1 VLEML
6 FGDATTFG
14 VRSIPFPGEVW
25 TCERFSQ
32 ALDEIVEA
40 RIWAGLHFRTADMQ
54 ARQLGRNVADYV
66 AANYFQPVGR

>member
-1 VLEML
+1 MW

-14 VRSIPFPGEVW
+14 VTSIPFPGEVR
-25 TCERFSQ
+25 TYERFSQ
-32 ALDEIVEA
+32 ALDGIVEA
-40 RIWAGLHFRTADMQ
+40 RIWAGLHFRTADIQ